1 MSAVPVPRLRGPSAE
16 GPSRPAHRGRPS
28 PPWHPSGALGVALA
42 PPGPGRGPWGQP
54 GAQPGPGPSEPLGDP
69 SPQRGWHRAG
79 TAWGQSCH
87 RDRHGMGTE
96 LSPRLGWDGD
106 RAVIQSGDGMG
117 TEPSPRARTAWKVQ
131 QGKSPW
137 MPEPWSREGPLSP
150 AGAPQGPAEP
160 RDQRPRG
167 QSSAPPPPSCPGD
180 KATCAQRCPGRG
192 CGPGA
197 AGGGSEGPL
206 PMAGALEVSGA
217 GGRGA
222 GAGGA
227 AAVSGLERL
236 CRAQAAP
243 GGLLSRE
250 KGGGSGAKPRE
261 GLPSAWEVPAQLCG
275 FFPPPRRQS

>member
-1 MSAVPVPRLRGPSAE
+1 
-16 GPSRPAHRGRPS
+16 
-28 PPWHPSGALGVALA
+28 
-42 PPGPGRGPWGQP
+42 
-54 GAQPGPGPSEPLGDP
+54 
-69 SPQRGWHRAG
+69 
-79 TAWGQSCH
+79 
-87 RDRHGMGTE
+87 MGTE
-96 LSPRLGWDGD
+96 LS
-106 RAVIQSGDGMG
+106 S
-117 TEPSPRARTAWKVQ
+117 RARTAWKVQ

-137 MPEPWSREGPLSP
+137 MPEPWSRERPLSP
-150 AGAPQGPAEP
+150 AAAPQGPAEP
-160 RDQRPRG
+160 RDQRPQG

-206 PMAGALEVSGA
+206 PMAGALGVSGA

-275 FFPPPRRQS
+275 FFPPPRRQSGAKSAAPCSSQTLKHRWPYLIPASFPMERLLQPPIRPHPSQPRAQGIPKSRPEPRPHRRLPGLAGAEPTEAPKAPLGP